1 VLPAFNY
8 NVMKKFMDK
17 DFLLQTDVA
26 KELYHNHAAK
36 MPIFDYHCHINPQ
49 EIAEDKQYDNMTQI
63 WLYGDHYKWRG
74 MRTNGVDE
82 RFCTGDASDWEKF
95 EKWAE
100 TVPHT
105 LRNPL
110 FHWTHLELKKFF
122 GIDKVL
128 SPETAKEI
136 WEECNAKL
144 RTPEYSC
151 RGIIKMAN
159 VHTICTTDDPIDSLE
174 YHRAIKADDFDTAV
188 LPAWRPDKAM
198 AVENAKSYND
208 YIDKLEEAADVNIG
222 SFSSLMDAL
231 DDRHEFFHLNG
242 CRLSDHGIETVLAV
256 DYTDAEIEKIFSKVR
271 HGNELTKEEVIKFQS
286 CMLYEFGIM
295 DHSRGWTQQFHLG
308 ALRNNNTRL
317 FKKLGADTG
326 FDSIGDFEVAR
337 PLSKLLNR
345 LDIENK
351 LSKTILYNLNPRDNE
366 LIATMIGNFQD
377 GSVPGKIQFGSGWW
391 FLDQKD
397 GMEKQMQALSN
408 LGLLSRFVG
417 MLTDSRSYLSYTRH
431 EYFRRTLCNLLGND
445 VENGE
450 IPYDMELLGSM
461 VENISFNNAKDY
473 FNF

>member
-1 VLPAFNY
+1 
-8 NVMKKFMDK
+8 MKQFMDK

-49 EIAEDKQYDNMTQI
+49 EIAEDKEYDNITQL

-82 RFCTGDASDWEKF
+82 KYCTGNASDWEKF

-128 SPETAKEI
+128 SPATAKEI

-144 RTPEYSC
+144 QTPEYSC

-159 VHTICTTDDPIDSLE
+159 VHTICTTDDPVDSLE
-174 YHRAIKADDFDTAV
+174 YHRAIKADGFETNV

-198 AVENAKSYND
+198 AVNNAETYNA
-208 YIDKLEEAADVNIG
+208 YLSELEEAANINIK
-222 SFSSLMDAL
+222 SFGDLMDAL
-231 DDRHEFFHLNG
+231 DDRHEYFHLNG
-242 CRLSDHGIETVLAV
+242 CRLSDHGIETILAE
-256 DYTDAEIEKIFSKVR
+256 DYTEAEIEKIFSKVR
-271 HGNELTKEEVIKFQS
+271 KGGTLTKEEVVKFQS

-295 DHSRGWTQQFHLG
+295 DHSRGWTQQFHIG

-317 FKKLGADTG
+317 FKKLGPDTG
-326 FDSIGDFEVAR
+326 FDSIGDFDIAR
-337 PLSKLLNR
+337 PLSRLLDR
-345 LDIENK
+345 LDMENK

-366 LIATMIGNFQD
+366 LMATMIGNFQD
-377 GSVPGKIQFGSGWW
+377 GSVPGKMQYGSGWW

-461 VENISFNNAKDY
+461 VENICFNNAKAY
-473 FNF
+473 FNFK